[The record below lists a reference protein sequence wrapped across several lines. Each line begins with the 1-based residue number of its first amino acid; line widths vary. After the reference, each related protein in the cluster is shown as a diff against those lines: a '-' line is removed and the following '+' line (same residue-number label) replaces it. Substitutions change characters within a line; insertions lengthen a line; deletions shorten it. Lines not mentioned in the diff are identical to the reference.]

1 MVPELVLVAGFDDG
15 ADQWWVSV
23 VELNWWVGLWWVTVM
38 GLGDVVFSGELF
50 GGLIIGFRCVSDS
63 R

>member
-1 MVPELVLVAGFDDG
+1 M
-15 ADQWWVSV
+15 
-23 VELNWWVGLWWVTVM
+23 VELHRWVGLWWVTVM